1 MTSQMRAIDITEPG
15 GPEVL
20 QAVSVPKPLPAPDE
34 VLIRNIAVGVNRPD
48 CAQRQGNYN
57 PPPDA
62 NPLPGLEVAG
72 EIAAVGEAVTRW
84 EAGDQVTALTHG
96 GGYAEF
102 TAVNEQHCLAWPA
115 GFDARLAAAI
125 PENFFT
131 VYYNVFTRS
140 NLQPSETILIHGG
153 SSGIGLTAIQLARAN
168 GAIVITTA
176 GSDDKCR
183 FCEDI
188 GAHKAINYKTEDWAT
203 QVREFLGGDGIDVVL
218 DMVAGDYLQKNIDLL
233 ARDGRYALIAF
244 LGGST
249 AKVNFAKVM
258 MKRLSISGSTLRP
271 QSTAEKA
278 RIADNLKQSVWPLLE
293 NGKVKPHIFQSF
305 PLEQAAKAHRLMESS
320 RHIGKILLTV
330 D

>member
-20 QAVSVPKPLPAPDE
+20 QPVSVTRPDPGPDE

-57 PPPDA
+57 PPADA

-72 EIAAVGEAVTRW
+72 EIVGVGAAVSRW
-84 EAGDQVTALTHG
+84 KNGDHVTALTHG

-102 TAVNEQHCLAWPA
+102 TAVNELHCLVWPT
-115 GFDARLAAAI
+115 GYDASLAAAI

-140 NLQPSETILIHGG
+140 ALQSGETILIHGG
-153 SSGIGLTAIQLARAN
+153 SSGIGLTAIQLARSV
-168 GAIVITTA
+168 GATVITTA
-176 GSDDKCR
+176 GSDEKCR
-183 FCEDI
+183 FCEEV
-188 GAHKAINYKTEDWAT
+188 GAHKAINYKTEDWFAA
-203 QVREFLGGDGIDVVL
+203 VREFTAKAGVNVVL
-218 DMVAGDYLQKNIDLL
+218 DMVAGEYLQKNIDLL

-244 LGGST
+244 LGGSKAT
-249 AKVNFAKVM
+249 VNFAKVM
-258 MKRLSISGSTLRP
+258 MNRLSISGSTLRP
-271 QSTAEKA
+271 QTTEEKA
-278 RIADNLKQSVWPLLE
+278 RIADDLKQVVWPLFE
-293 NGKVKPHIFQSF
+293 SGEIRPHVYQSF
-305 PLEQAAKAHRLMESS
+305 PLDQATEAHRLMESS
-320 RHIGKILLTV
+320 RHIGKILLTI